1 MPVTAAWKKTT
12 LIGLIGNPNAGKT
25 SIFNA
30 LTGGDGKVGN
40 YPGVTVEKLSGRFHI
55 DDVEVEIVDIPG
67 LYTLTPMSMD
77 EVIATEAIKGTG
89 DNERRAD
96 VMLIALDA
104 TNLERN
110 LFFFSQVIELGI
122 PMIAV
127 LTMSDIVKRKGIEV
141 DLVALEKLL
150 GVPVVPVVSHKS
162 HGISRLKMVL
172 KGVIEKGQEPST
184 LTFDSVDSRYAWA
197 ETVHAATF
205 KENPAL
211 KLRARQD
218 KIDFWLTHRVFG
230 LIFFLLVMYGMFQ
243 SVYTLAGPIMDVIEF
258 GFSWVGDF
266 VGGALAPIP
275 WLQSLVVDG
284 IIAGIGGVAIFLPQ
298 ILILFGF
305 VAILEGSG
313 YLARASFLMD
323 KSLGWC
329 GLNGKAFIPLLSSFA
344 CAIPGIMAAR
354 IMPDAKSRLVTIL
367 VAPLM
372 SCSAR
377 LPVYILL
384 IGAIIEPRYGPWV
397 AGLTLFGMHAIGA
410 IISIPIIFILNRKV
424 LRGKQLPF
432 LMELP
437 PYQFPKWKEVGRAMF
452 GRAKVFLQ
460 TAGTII
466 IVMSVIIWGLLYF
479 PRSDAADRLY
489 EQELYRSPAGV
500 ELYSKFSATGAEKL
514 DGHTDIPL
522 PDDEESRQKVVSTFE
537 NFVDARRLEDSYLG
551 RFGKFIEP
559 VFVPAGFD
567 WRIST
572 AILAAFPAR
581 EVLVSSL
588 GIIFDLGGDQDEE
601 STDLRGAIK
610 NAKWPDGRPLM
621 TTGTAFALM
630 IFFALCCQCGATLAT
645 IRRETNSWKW
655 PTFVFFYMTG
665 LAWVCAVIVNQASRA
680 MGG

>member
-1 MPVTAAWKKTT
+1 MPGSAIWEKST
-12 LIGLIGNPNAGKT
+12 LVGLIGNPNAGKT

-30 LTGGDGKVGN
+30 LTGGNAKVGN
-40 YPGVTVEKLSGRFHI
+40 YPGVTVEKMSGRFKI
-55 DDVEVEIVDIPG
+55 DDLNIEIVDIPG
-67 LYTLTPMSMD
+67 LYSMTPMSRD
-77 EVIATEAIKGTG
+77 EEIATAAIRG
-89 DNERRAD
+89 DNDLERRAN

-127 LTMSDIVKRKGIEV
+127 LTMSDLVKRKGIEI
-141 DLVALEKLL
+141 DLAALKEML
-150 GVPVVPVVSHKS
+150 GVPVVPVVSHKQ

-172 KGVIEKGQEPST
+172 KETIENGQEPST
-184 LTFDSVDSRYAWA
+184 LKFESTEERYAWA
-197 ETVHAATF
+197 EKVHAAAF
-205 KENPAL
+205 RENADL
-211 KLRARQD
+211 KIRARQD
-218 KIDFWLTHRVFG
+218 QIDKWLTHRVFG
-230 LIFFLLVMYGMFQ
+230 LLFFILVMYAMFQ
-243 SVYTLAGPIMDVIEF
+243 SVYTLAQPIMGGIE
-258 GFSWVGDF
+258 GAFSWIGDRVGS
-266 VGGALAPIP
+266 ALAPIP

-284 IIAGIGGVAIFLPQ
+284 ILAGIGGVAMFLPQ

-354 IMPDAKSRLVTIL
+354 IMPDARSRLATIL

-397 AGLTLFGMHAIGA
+397 AGLTLFGMHAVGA
-410 IISIPIIFILNRKV
+410 VISVPMIFFLNRKV

-437 PYQFPKWKEVGRAMF
+437 PYQWPKWKEVGNAMLS
-452 GRAKVFLQ
+452 RAKVFLQ

-466 IVMSVIIWGLLYF
+466 VVMSVLIWALLYF
-479 PRSDAADRLY
+479 PRSGQADETYKKEFYVSKIREGMDPKDPAYADPMAAGWVFHTMTREQDANFAADMGNY
-489 EQELYRSPAGV
+489 
-500 ELYSKFSATGAEKL
+500 
-514 DGHTDIPL
+514 
-522 PDDEESRQKVVSTFE
+522 
-537 NFVDARRLEDSYLG
+537 VDARRLEDSALG

-559 VFVPAGFD
+559 VFKPAGFD

-588 GIIFDLGGDQDEE
+588 GIIFDLGNDSDENSQE
-601 STDLRGAIK
+601 LRGAIQ
-610 NAKWPDGRPLM
+610 NAKWPDGKPLM
-621 TTGTAFALM
+621 TTGSSFALM
-630 IFFALCCQCGATLAT
+630 VFFALCCQCGATLAT

-655 PTFVFFYMTG
+655 PTFVFFYMTI
-665 LAWVCAVIVNQASRA
+665 LAWVFAVIVNQSARA
-680 MGG
+680 LGG

>member
-1 MPVTAAWKKTT
+1 MPGSAIWEKST
-12 LIGLIGNPNAGKT
+12 LVGLIGNPNAGKT

-30 LTGGDGKVGN
+30 LTGGNAKVGN
-40 YPGVTVEKLSGRFHI
+40 YPGVTVEKMSGRFKI
-55 DDVEVEIVDIPG
+55 DDLNIEIVDIPG
-67 LYTLTPMSMD
+67 LYSMTPMSKD
-77 EVIATEAIKGTG
+77 EEIATAAIRG
-89 DNERRAD
+89 DNDLERRAN

-127 LTMSDIVKRKGIEV
+127 LTMSDLVKRKGIEI
-141 DLVALEKLL
+141 DLAALKEML
-150 GVPVVPVVSHKS
+150 GVPVVPVVSHKQ

-172 KGVIEKGQEPST
+172 KETIENGQAPST
-184 LTFDSVDSRYAWA
+184 LKFESTEERYAWA
-197 ETVHAATF
+197 EKVHAAAF
-205 KENPAL
+205 RENADL

-218 KIDFWLTHRVFG
+218 QIDKWLTHRVFG
-230 LIFFLLVMYGMFQ
+230 LLFFILVMYAMFQ
-243 SVYTLAGPIMDVIEF
+243 SVYTLAQPIMGGIEWAF
-258 GFSWVGDF
+258 TWMGDR

-284 IIAGIGGVAIFLPQ
+284 ILAGIGGVAMFLPQ

-354 IMPDAKSRLVTIL
+354 IMPDARSRLATIL

-397 AGLTLFGMHAIGA
+397 AGLTLFGMHAVGA
-410 IISIPIIFILNRKV
+410 VISVPMIFFLNRKV

-437 PYQFPKWKEVGRAMF
+437 PYQWPKWKEVGHAMLS
-452 GRAKVFLQ
+452 RAKVFLQ

-466 IVMSVIIWGLLYF
+466 VVMSVLIWGLLYF
-479 PRSDAADRLY
+479 PRSAEADKVY
-489 EQELYRSPAGV
+489 QQEFQRTQVTQATQESP
-500 ELYSKFSATGAEKL
+500 
-514 DGHTDIPL
+514 
-522 PDDEESRQKVVSTFE
+522 EEREAKET
-537 NFVDARRLEDSYLG
+537 NYVDARRLEDSALG

-559 VFVPAGFD
+559 VFKPAGFD

-588 GIIFDLGGDQDEE
+588 GIIFDLGNDSDENSQE
-601 STDLRGAIK
+601 LRGAIQ
-610 NAKWPDGRPLM
+610 NAKWPDGKPLM
-621 TTGTAFALM
+621 TTGSSFALM
-630 IFFALCCQCGATLAT
+630 VFFALCCQCGATLAT

-655 PTFVFFYMTG
+655 PTFVFFYMTI
-665 LAWVCAVIVNQASRA
+665 LAWVFAVIVNQSARA
-680 MGG
+680 LGG